1 MNFRTLRLSLV
12 RQITAAMRTAAE
24 TDTDLEPRDR
34 QRLNDAAYGLALAL
48 SETMVTPDTV
58 IDLLA
63 NGWPDKL
70 DVERPAGARPEGLA
84 IRKLG
89 RLMPYYAALEMRGF
103 RAVVIPIPPEARA
116 AERTRIRLRLRGLSW
131 RLVDIEM
138 ADLLRATDRRQAR
151 PRAGARQDRRERR
164 GGARETGTV
173 RRRGSAKAGSEAGT
187 RRPAAGERS
196 GPRRPRRHFAFVPPA
211 ASLGFRA
218 STGSRPCPRRY
229 RRPARW
235 SGRDWPGATC
245 ATPSSTSH
253 SPGNL

>member
-1 MNFRTLRLSLV
+1 VRWLAIPLALALAWLAFTLSPLWSLYDLAQAVRRHDAAYVESHVNFRTLRLSLV
-12 RQITAAMRTAAE
+12 RQITAAMRVAAE

-48 SETMVTPDTV
+48 SETMVTPETV

-84 IRKLG
+84 IRNLG

-103 RAVVIPIPPEARA
+103 RAVVIPIPPEAPR

-138 ADLLRATDRRQAR
+138 ADMLREQIAAKLGRALAR
-151 PRAGARQDRRERR
+151 AKIGA
-164 GGARETGTV
+164 
-173 RRRGSAKAGSEAGT
+173 S
-187 RRPAAGERS
+187 AGEER
-196 GPRRPRRHFAFVPPA
+196 
-211 ASLGFRA
+211 
-218 STGSRPCPRRY
+218 
-229 RRPARW
+229 
-235 SGRDWPGATC
+235 
-245 ATPSSTSH
+245 
-253 SPGNL
+253 

>member
-1 MNFRTLRLSLV
+1 MRWLAIPLALALAWLAFTLSPLWSLYDLAQAVRRHDAAYVESHVNFRTLRLSLV
-12 RQITAAMRTAAE
+12 RQITAAMRVAAE

-48 SETMVTPDTV
+48 SETMVTPETV

-84 IRKLG
+84 IRNLG

-103 RAVVIPIPPEARA
+103 RAVVIPIPPEAPR

-138 ADLLRATDRRQAR
+138 ADMLREQIAAKLGRALAR
-151 PRAGARQDRRERR
+151 AKIGA
-164 GGARETGTV
+164 
-173 RRRGSAKAGSEAGT
+173 S
-187 RRPAAGERS
+187 AGEER
-196 GPRRPRRHFAFVPPA
+196 
-211 ASLGFRA
+211 
-218 STGSRPCPRRY
+218 
-229 RRPARW
+229 
-235 SGRDWPGATC
+235 
-245 ATPSSTSH
+245 
-253 SPGNL
+253 